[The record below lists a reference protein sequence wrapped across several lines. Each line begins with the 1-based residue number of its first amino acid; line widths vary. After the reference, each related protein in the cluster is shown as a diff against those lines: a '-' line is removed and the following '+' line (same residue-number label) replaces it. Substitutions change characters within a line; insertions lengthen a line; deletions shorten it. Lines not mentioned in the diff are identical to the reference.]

1 MPLRPVK
8 LFVRRSVC
16 LVIIV
21 FVLAALPAHA
31 DLKKILMI
39 VPTAAKR
46 TAINMV
52 TFQNRESAFM
62 QWVDVAAG
70 FADAETTR
78 RSLNRG
84 SSEFNPFLGR
94 RPSTARVYFT
104 LIGIGFNYA
113 TMTQIVQDRVEKP
126 RPFKFGITSLAATSH
141 AYAAYHN
148 TTICPGNVTCNQQPT
163 N

>member
-16 LVIIV
+16 LMMV
-21 FVLAALPAHA
+21 VLAFAALPAHA

-39 VPTAAKR
+39 VPAAAKR

-52 TFQNRESAFM
+52 TFQNRESAIM
-62 QWVDVAAG
+62 QWADVAAG

-84 SSEFNPFLGR
+84 STEFNPFLGR

-104 LIGIGFNYA
+104 LIGIGFNY
-113 TMTQIVQDRVEKP
+113 
-126 RPFKFGITSLAATSH
+126 
-141 AYAAYHN
+141 
-148 TTICPGNVTCNQQPT
+148 
-163 N
+163 